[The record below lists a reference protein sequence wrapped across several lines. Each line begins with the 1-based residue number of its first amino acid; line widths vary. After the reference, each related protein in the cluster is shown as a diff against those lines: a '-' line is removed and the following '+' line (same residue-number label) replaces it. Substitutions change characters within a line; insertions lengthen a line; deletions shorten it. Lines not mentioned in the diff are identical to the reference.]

1 MATDPPSASPLHRDC
16 SLVIGNS
23 STSRAALSGFRR
35 LLEPHYNTTKNCFDI
50 AGQAPAAVPGGGHGT
65 VACSDWSGC
74 GPGLG
79 GLSWDY
85 QACTQVLQPLGTS
98 NTSDMFP
105 PHEWTEDWMTKHC
118 RRRFELASPGFEWM
132 KEQMGID
139 AIEYVC
145 IRID

>member
-1 MATDPPSASPLHRDC
+1 
-16 SLVIGNS
+16 
-23 STSRAALSGFRR
+23 
-35 LLEPHYNTTKNCFDI
+35 
-50 AGQAPAAVPGGGHGT
+50 
-65 VACSDWSGC
+65 
-74 GPGLG
+74 
-79 GLSWDY
+79 
-85 QACTQVLQPLGTS
+85 
-98 NTSDMFP
+98 MFP